1 MKFARFFALTN
12 LFLLLASALLSSP
25 NLYAADCRRVVAPTQ
40 TYAQTYTPIYA
51 QSYGYETVI
60 VPKAYALQVTP
71 QFYAGVGEEYRQ
83 QEMAKAIAR
92 ELYSLIEASKQVG
105 PPAYVP
111 PTGNPPVGVPP
122 VPNIPN
128 PPSIP
133 DVIPK
138 ESLKGRSAIQLLL
151 DARCVSCHD
160 KNGEKPLL
168 TDASK
173 VSKFDRLE
181 SFHSVSIGKM
191 PKKGDK
197 LTQEQFNL
205 MAEWVRDFPPAP
217 PKK

>member
-1 MKFARFFALTN
+1 MKFARFFALTG
-12 LFLLLASALLSSP
+12 LVLLASSAT
-25 NLYAADCRRVVAPTQ
+25 LYAADCRRVVAPSYVQ
-40 TYAQTYTPIYA
+40 TFTPTYT

-60 VPKAYALQVTP
+60 LPKAYALQVAP
-71 QFYAGVGEEYRQ
+71 QFYAGIGDEYRQ
-83 QEMAKAIAR
+83 AEMAKAIAR
-92 ELYSLIEASKQVG
+92 ELYNMIEASKQV
-105 PPAYVP
+105 PPANPPAPTP
-111 PTGNPPVGVPP
+111 PTNHNPLPP
-122 VPNIPN
+122 VPNV
-128 PPSIP
+128 PSIP

-160 KNGEKPLL
+160 KNGEKPNL

-181 SFHSVSIGKM
+181 SFHSVSIGRM

-205 MAEWVRDFPPAP
+205 MAEWVKDLPPA
-217 PKK
+217 KK